1 MLMELR
7 SQKQTAAKL
16 MKCGV
21 SRVWIDPARIGDA
34 HQAITAEDIRR
45 LIKDGII
52 SKKQKKGL
60 STFKKKKVALQKRKG
75 RRKGEGS
82 RKGSLGSRYSR
93 KQDWM
98 NRVRS
103 QRKFLK
109 DMLKDQKIEK
119 EFYKELYRKS
129 KGGFFRNVG
138 HLKSYIEKESKKQE
152 TKRR

>member
-1 MLMELR
+1 
-7 SQKQTAAKL
+7 
-16 MKCGV
+16 
-21 SRVWIDPARIGDA
+21 
-34 HQAITAEDIRR
+34 
-45 LIKDGII
+45 
-52 SKKQKKGL
+52 
-60 STFKKKKVALQKRKG
+60 
-75 RRKGEGS
+75 
-82 RKGSLGSRYSR
+82 
-93 KQDWM
+93 M